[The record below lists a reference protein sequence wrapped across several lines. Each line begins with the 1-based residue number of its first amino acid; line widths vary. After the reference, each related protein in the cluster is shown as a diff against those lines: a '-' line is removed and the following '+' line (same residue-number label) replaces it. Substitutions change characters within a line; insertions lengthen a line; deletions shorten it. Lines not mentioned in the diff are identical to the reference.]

1 MERQMINTINVPRI
15 FKMRGTFW
23 VIIFIAILCI
33 GQLHAQDKKGKIDGL
48 MYLANDQTVVMNAN
62 IIKIL
67 TDNLDRIASIGGNE
81 TIMIPVAKEFKKRIR
96 TRMVDGFMVQY
107 AYTGSDVT
115 LQKPKTKYWEFD
127 FKKKS
132 IDSTKVKND
141 DNDDPFKPSD
151 TKLKNKVKKKD
162 DKEDKK
168 PKRN

>member
-1 MERQMINTINVPRI
+1 MERQMINKIDVPRI
-15 FKMRGTFW
+15 FKMRGTSW

-48 MYLANDQTVVMNAN
+48 MYLANDQTIVMNAN

-67 TDNLDRIASIGGNE
+67 TDNLDRIASISGNE

-107 AYTGSDVT
+107 AYTGTDVT

-151 TKLKNKVKKKD
+151 TKLKNKVKEKD
-162 DKEDKK
+162 DKK
-168 PKRN
+168 P

>member
-48 MYLANDQTVVMNAN
+48 MYLANDQTIVMNAN

-67 TDNLDRIASIGGNE
+67 TDNLDRIASISGNE

-115 LQKPKTKYWEFD
+115 LQKPKTKYIEFD
-127 FKKKS
+127 FTNKTIKEKS
-132 IDSTKVKND
+132 ANH
-141 DNDDPFKPSD
+141 DNDDPFRPSD
-151 TKLKNKVKKKD
+151 TKLKNKVKEKD
-162 DKEDKK
+162 DKK
-168 PKRN
+168 P